1 MLQSGQIHSP
11 RNEKINSFVLMP
23 GKKSNPD
30 SEEEGNVRM
39 NWTKFMYNPK
49 WNSTFSP
56 FSISLQHKIMLF
68 HFYCSFDLNHQKQ
81 RL

>member
-39 NWTKFMYNPK
+39 N
-49 WNSTFSP
+49 
-56 FSISLQHKIMLF
+56 
-68 HFYCSFDLNHQKQ
+68 
-81 RL
+81 